1 MHVSDGYHACPVLVK
16 RPNSLHDPVLSHE
29 TCMAHAYYAL
39 QDHAISM
46 HETMRDL
53 VHGIC

>member
-1 MHVSDGYHACPVLVK
+1 MHVSDLYYACPIPLK
-16 RPNSLHDPVLSHE
+16 HPNSLHVLVLSHE
-29 TCMAHAYYAL
+29 TCMVHAHYAL

-53 VHGIC
+53 EHGMC